1 MKDIIQLLDELKN
14 KLNAMIFEIEQ
25 IKKDQLKTQSFT
37 IEVKDSSGKVV
48 KVINI

>member
-25 IKKDQLKTQSFT
+25 IKKYQLKTQSFT